1 MDRDLIF
8 ILGIMLSVL
17 VIFSISLIGA
27 HELNGTSIDDCD
39 KTILNVSSEGHI
51 ELYKITEDIKNNSFY
66 KGYNKTTLKWM
77 ESLADKYVYMSSDE
91 IVIMDKWEADKIP
104 SEFEVCDAYLQEI
117 ISCNVLENR
126 SLDTQFKK
134 DVLLIEDVEF
144 IREEVYSAWS
154 A

>member
-1 MDRDLIF
+1 M
-8 ILGIMLSVL
+8 
-17 VIFSISLIGA
+17 SI
-27 HELNGTSIDDCD
+27 
-39 KTILNVSSEGHI
+39 
-51 ELYKITEDIKNNSFY
+51 
-66 KGYNKTTLKWM
+66 
-77 ESLADKYVYMSSDE
+77 SDE

-144 IREEVYSAWS
+144 SPTHESLSSSSGVLSS
-154 A
+154 HFL